1 MRLLFALFGMQS
13 SNRALGI
20 VPSFPGVIHFS
31 NRIIYTFE
39 YSAIFLGFVLHVTV
53 SPGSGVVKRT
63 RQLLPAPLNLKWNT
77 FPDYYMVYT
86 TADSKIFTIIV
97 NLNLI
102 VVTYNKLMCRQ
113 LFWFVIK
120 IWANSP
126 KPRNLEGK

>member
-53 SPGSGVVKRT
+53 SPGSGGGIAHTAAITCPFKFKMKYFSR
-63 RQLLPAPLNLKWNT
+63 LLYGL
-77 FPDYYMVYT
+77 YYCWQQNFHNY
-86 TADSKIFTIIV
+86 
-97 NLNLI
+97 
-102 VVTYNKLMCRQ
+102 C
-113 LFWFVIK
+113 
-120 IWANSP
+120 
-126 KPRNLEGK
+126 